1 MAEKKSSAI
10 FDDPSV
16 KEIYANKLVGTT
28 FDGGTLS
35 ITMGVARVLPP
46 IGAEVER
53 EASPQVHVTARLALS
68 PAAAVELT
76 NNLGK
81 MLSKL
86 NQIAASRQAEQ
97 KPH

>member
-1 MAEKKSSAI
+1 MAERKTPAI
-10 FDDPSV
+10 IDDLSV

-35 ITMGVARVLPP
+35 ITMGVARILPAT
-46 IGAEVER
+46 GGEVES
-53 EASPQVHVTARLALS
+53 EAPQIHVTARFALS
-68 PAAAVELT
+68 PAAAVELA

-81 MLSKL
+81 MLNKL
-86 NQIAASRQAEQ
+86 KEIIASRQADQ